1 MMKVTI
7 YGKAGTKGCP
17 PDRDIW
23 LNKGQHG
30 E

>member
-1 MMKVTI
+1 MKVYI
-7 YGKAGTKGCP
+7 YGNAGTKVCP
-17 PDRDIW
+17 PDSNIW